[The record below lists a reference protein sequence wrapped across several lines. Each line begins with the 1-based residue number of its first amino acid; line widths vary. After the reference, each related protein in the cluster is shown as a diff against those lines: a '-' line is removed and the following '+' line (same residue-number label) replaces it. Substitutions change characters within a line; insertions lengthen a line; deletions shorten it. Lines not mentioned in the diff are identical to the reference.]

1 MLSRWA
7 AMFDCCQFMEMTAI
21 TIQKWM
27 KHKKL
32 QQRNVI
38 NLADKRINLQ
48 GGTSFDQTN
57 TLYNDDNN
65 TNEYNN
71 SVKTL

>member
-1 MLSRWA
+1 
-7 AMFDCCQFMEMTAI
+7 
-21 TIQKWM
+21 M

-32 QQRNVI
+32 RQQNVI
-38 NLADKRINLQ
+38 YLAGKRIDLQ

-65 TNEYNN
+65 TNEYND

>member
-1 MLSRWA
+1 
-7 AMFDCCQFMEMTAI
+7 MFHCCQFMEMAI
-21 TIQKWM
+21 TIQKCM

-32 QQRNVI
+32 RQRNGI
-38 NLADKRINLQ
+38 NLADKRINLR

-57 TLYNDDNN
+57 TPYNDDNN
-65 TNEYNN
+65 TNEYND